1 VGIEDRDWYRED
13 TERSRTG
20 ETSVWRILLGVF
32 VGLAIVASLARP
44 AFDRERG
51 ANGLRIELFP
61 GSPGITIG
69 KQSLYGEDDPWSEWL
84 ADESTC
90 PGGENVAL
98 PPELQVTVMLCHLN
112 FARAHQGLEPV
123 ALSPFLTQTA
133 SSKARDIALCRQ
145 FSHEACGKQPFQ
157 AADDLGYAGRLG
169 ENLYIGEGPLMAPRP
184 AVDAWLNSPPHRENL
199 FQPAWRTVGIS
210 MLPGATVDNVEDGV
224 VWVNH
229 FG

>member
-1 VGIEDRDWYRED
+1 MGIEDRDWYRED
-13 TERSRTG
+13 TERSRTR

-32 VGLAIVASLARP
+32 VGIAIVASLARP

-69 KQSLYGEDDPWSEWL
+69 KQSLYEKDDAWSEWL

-90 PGGENVAL
+90 PGGEDVSL
-98 PPELQVTVMLCHLN
+98 PPGLQVTVMLCHLN
-112 FARAHQGLEPV
+112 FARVHQGLEPV
-123 ALSPFLTQTA
+123 ALSAFLTQTA

-157 AADDLGYAGRLG
+157 AADDLGYAGPLG

-199 FQPAWRTVGIS
+199 FQPVWRTVGIS